1 MFNGRNLIVR
11 LEHKGNIDMDTI
23 ISNVW
28 GALHNATSSY
38 QIVQVKSKVDGKKY
52 NVRDMPDKHQAAD
65 LLAGVRQK
73 LEKLIDVLR
82 RRYPYKPQIIQLNQ
96 KFEADPRRF
105 YEATPDS
112 EHVSY
117 SVNKGDSI
125 HLCLRQRDDKKES
138 LVDENI
144 MVFVALHE
152 MGHVIT
158 SPSVE
163 SHGPEFW
170 NNFGWL
176 LREAESIGIYNY
188 QDFKAHPVTYCGK
201 KITDQ
206 PKYDENK
213 DVDDIKEG
221 DPLQIGSITR

>member
-1 MFNGRNLIVR
+1 
-11 LEHKGNIDMDTI
+11 MDTI
-23 ISNVW
+23 VSGVW
-28 GALHNATSSY
+28 GALHNITSSY
-38 QIVQVKSKVDGKKY
+38 PIVKVRSTIDGLQY
-52 NVRDMPDKHQAAD
+52 NVRDMPDKQKAAD
-65 LLAGVRQK
+65 LLAKVRQK
-73 LEKLIDVLR
+73 LQKLIDTLR
-82 RRYPYKPQIIQLNQ
+82 QRYPGKPQVIQLNE
-96 KFEADPRRF
+96 KFEADPKRF

-125 HLCLRQRDDKKES
+125 HLCLRQRDNQNEL
-138 LVDENI
+138 LVEENV

-158 SPSVE
+158 PPTVA

-176 LREAESIGIYNY
+176 LRESESIRIYKY
-188 QDFKAHPVTYCGK
+188 QDFKAHPVKYCGE

-206 PKYDENK
+206 PKYDANK
-213 DVDDIKEG
+213 DKPIEDG
-221 DPLQIGSITR
+221 NPLKIGNMA

>member
-1 MFNGRNLIVR
+1 
-11 LEHKGNIDMDTI
+11 MDTI
-23 ISNVW
+23 VSGVW
-28 GALHNATSSY
+28 GALHNITSQY
-38 QIVQVKSKVDGKKY
+38 PIVKVRSSVDGLQY
-52 NVRDMPDKHQAAD
+52 NVRDMPDKQKAAD
-65 LLAGVRQK
+65 LLAKVRQK
-73 LEKLIDVLR
+73 LQRLIDTLR
-82 RRYPYKPQIIQLNQ
+82 QRYPGKPQVIQLNE
-96 KFEADPRRF
+96 KFEADPKRF

-125 HLCLRQRDDKKES
+125 HLCLRQKDKQDEP
-138 LVDENI
+138 LVEENV

-158 SPSVE
+158 PPTVA

-176 LREAESIGIYNY
+176 LREAEALGIYKY
-188 QDFKAHPVTYCGK
+188 QDFKAHPVKYCGE

-206 PKYDENK
+206 PKYDANK
-213 DVDDIKEG
+213 DTPNEG
-221 DPLQIGSITR
+221 GNPLKIGNMG

>member
-1 MFNGRNLIVR
+1 MF
-11 LEHKGNIDMDTI
+11 
-23 ISNVW
+23 
-28 GALHNATSSY
+28 HNATSSY
-38 QIVQVKSKVDGKKY
+38 PIVKVRSTVDGLQY
-52 NVRDMPDKHQAAD
+52 NVRDMPDKQKAAD
-65 LLAGVRQK
+65 LLAKVRLK
-73 LEKLIDVLR
+73 LTKLISALR
-82 RRYPYKPQIIQLNQ
+82 QRYPNKAQVIQLNE

-117 SVNKGDSI
+117 TVNKGDNI
-125 HLCLRQRDDKKES
+125 HLCLRQRDEAKES

-158 SPSVE
+158 PPTVK

-176 LREAESIGIYNY
+176 LREAEDLKIYEY
-188 QDFKAHPVTYCGK
+188 QDFRAHPVTYCGE

-206 PKYDENK
+206 PKYDASK
-213 DVDDIKEG
+213 DEG
-221 DPLQIGSITR
+221 GEMANPLKIGNTA

>member
-1 MFNGRNLIVR
+1 
-11 LEHKGNIDMDTI
+11 MDTVV
-23 ISNVW
+23 SGVW
-28 GALHNATSSY
+28 GFFHNATSNY
-38 QIVQVKSKVDGKKY
+38 PIVQVRSKVDGLMY
-52 NVRDMPDKHQAAD
+52 NVRDMSDKQGAAD
-65 LLAGVRQK
+65 LLARVRHK
-73 LEKLIDVLR
+73 LQKLIDVLR
-82 RRYPYKPQIIQLNQ
+82 QRYPGKPQVIQLNE
-96 KFEADPRRF
+96 KFEADPKRF

-138 LVDENI
+138 LVEENV

-158 SPSVE
+158 PPTVK

-176 LREAESIGIYNY
+176 LREAEAIEIYKY
-188 QDFKAHPVTYCGK
+188 QDFKAHPVKYCGEN
-201 KITDQ
+201 ITDQ
-206 PKYDENK
+206 PKYDAKK
-213 DVDDIKEG
+213 DTSDVSGE
-221 DPLQIGSITR
+221 PLKIGSFQ

>member
-1 MFNGRNLIVR
+1 MWSTVHNMTSNYRIVGVR
-11 LEHKGNIDMDTI
+11 
-23 ISNVW
+23 
-28 GALHNATSSY
+28 
-38 QIVQVKSKVDGKKY
+38 SKVDGRQY
-52 NVRDMPDKHQAAD
+52 NVRDMPDKEQAAD
-65 LLAGVRQK
+65 LLAKVRGK
-73 LEKLIDVLR
+73 LNTLIDSLR
-82 RRYPYKPQIIQLNQ
+82 QRYPGKPQIKQLND
-96 KFEADPRRF
+96 KFEADPKRF

-125 HLCLRQRDDKKES
+125 HLCLRQRDDDKEP

-158 SPSVE
+158 PPTVA

-176 LREAESIGIYNY
+176 LREAESIGIYKY
-188 QDFKAHPVTYCGK
+188 QDFKAHPVSYCGEN
-201 KITDQ
+201 ITDQ
-206 PKYDENK
+206 PKYDPAK
-213 DVDDIKEG
+213 DESG
-221 DPLQIGSITR
+221 DMSNPLQIGKLG

>member
-1 MFNGRNLIVR
+1 
-11 LEHKGNIDMDTI
+11 MDTVVSGMWSAI
-23 ISNVW
+23 
-28 GALHNATSSY
+28 HNITSSY
-38 QIVQVKSKVDGKKY
+38 PIVKVKSSVDGKMY
-52 NVRDMPDKHQAAD
+52 NVRDLPDKQKAAD
-65 LLAGVRQK
+65 LLASVRRK
-73 LEKLIDVLR
+73 LEKLIDTLR
-82 RRYPYKPQIIQLNQ
+82 QRYPHKPQVIQLNQ
-96 KFEADPRRF
+96 KFEADPQRF

-125 HLCLRQRDDKKES
+125 HLCLRQKDNKKEA
-138 LVDENI
+138 LVEENV

-176 LREAESIGIYNY
+176 LREAEAIKIYTY
-188 QDFKAHPVTYCGK
+188 QDFKAHPVKYCGEN
-201 KITDQ
+201 ITDQ
-206 PKYDENK
+206 PKYDPSK
-213 DVDDIKEG
+213 DAVDQEG
-221 DPLQIGSITR
+221 NPLKIGTISR